1 MGKICKGIEENKWEK
16 KDKYKWILWEDNNI
30 LMIKKCV
37 SDRVRSTTVV
47 KSRKYVRS
55 SKINWLEVGIIFWQ
69 IIKIFSTQNH
79 RIIYH

>member
-16 KDKYKWILWEDNNI
+16 KDKYKWILWGDNNI
-30 LMIKKCV
+30 LMIKKCA

-47 KSRKYVRS
+47 ESRKYVRS

-69 IIKIFSTQNH
+69 IIKIFSTQND
-79 RIIYH
+79 RII

>member
-1 MGKICKGIEENKWEK
+1 MGKIGKGIEENKWEK

-30 LMIKKCV
+30 LMIKKCA

-47 KSRKYVRS
+47 ESRKYVRS

-69 IIKIFSTQNH
+69 IIKIFSTQND
-79 RIIYH
+79 RII